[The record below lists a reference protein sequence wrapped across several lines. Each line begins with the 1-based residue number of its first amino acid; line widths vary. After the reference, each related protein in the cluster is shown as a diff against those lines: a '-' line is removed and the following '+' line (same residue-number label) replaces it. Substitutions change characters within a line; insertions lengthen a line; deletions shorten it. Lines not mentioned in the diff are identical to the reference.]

1 MANFKLRKILV
12 EYIYI
17 RLSSNGVL
25 HFYSEWS
32 VVEWGF
38 CRKWDMYVSNQYCF
52 IINRCVTFRSAIFN
66 VYQRKITQL
75 IIISISESLPMT
87 YCLWRTYA
95 TALFQLHICNFL
107 IPCRLYYMWHS
118 GPLYPWAISVELLC
132 PFMLFVVCICV
143 PACIFSFCLSFTKS
157 ALPPACSHIS
167 AYFNLSL
174 AGTTIFCH
182 TGNQQ
187 VDYNK

>member
-52 IINRCVTFRSAIFN
+52 TINRCVTFRSAIFS

-107 IPCRLYYMWHS
+107 IPCRLYYMWRS

-143 PACIFSFCLSFTKS
+143 PACIFSFCLSVRAIPVSNISKICTS
-157 ALPPACSHIS
+157 TCLLPHFC
-167 AYFNLSL
+167 
-174 AGTTIFCH
+174 IF
-182 TGNQQ
+182 
-187 VDYNK
+187 